1 MSPKERRKRL
11 CEYLE
16 IMDGWVTIK
25 ELANNLGISER
36 TVHSDIEQLNESLQE
51 VESTIEKK
59 RGVGVRLVNHVKAS
73 KTEQIVNV
81 EEIMDRKILILAKLL
96 VQSKVVTYVDLA
108 EEYFISPTS
117 IKNDF
122 DEIRSLL
129 NEHTTVQLVS
139 DLNGTR
145 IVGNESSVREA
156 LIWFNQDVLA
166 TTSSIQRSNVEKLKE
181 IFQQFYGDNLVNV
194 SYDILLNF
202 VINNYSLLS
211 DYYIFNTLNVYIV
224 QLHRI
229 KMGYQMDSCQQD
241 IRDIDFANLEEY
253 TSGASQLLSR
263 ASSRLS
269 FEYRDTEVS
278 FLSKYLILNRIEQLP
293 SEASNQRFIEQLIF
307 HLSEA
312 LGVDF
317 TSDEKLLKQL
327 KQHVPPMIYR
337 LKLRINVDNPFV
349 GQIKNEYRQ
358 TFHTIMLAI
367 SKFETECNRQ
377 VVLNTFC

>member
-317 TSDEKLLKQL
+317 TSDEK
-327 KQHVPPMIYR
+327 
-337 LKLRINVDNPFV
+337 
-349 GQIKNEYRQ
+349 
-358 TFHTIMLAI
+358 
-367 SKFETECNRQ
+367 
-377 VVLNTFC
+377 